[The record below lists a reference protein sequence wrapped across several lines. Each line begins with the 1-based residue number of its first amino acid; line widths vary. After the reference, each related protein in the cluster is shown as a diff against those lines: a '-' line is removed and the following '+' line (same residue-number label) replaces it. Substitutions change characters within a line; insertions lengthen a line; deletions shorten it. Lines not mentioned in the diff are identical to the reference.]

1 MLDTEHRRGLSH
13 FAATDFGDP
22 VVVYLL
28 LRERIENVATFAPSA
43 GRYEDLDSFGNIA
56 GNRGR
61 PLARLIVGVGMD
73 G

>member
-1 MLDTEHRRGLSH
+1 VLDPEHCRSLSH

-28 LRERIENVATFAPSA
+28 LGERIENIATFAPSA
-43 GRYEDLDSFGNIA
+43 GRYEDLHSLGNIA